1 MNRMAMGLAVGA
13 GYVLGRTKK
22 AKFAFAV
29 GTMVAGKK
37 LNLSPKALGS
47 LVTQQLQNNPQ
58 FKEIGDQ
65 LRQDLR
71 GVGKAATGSLLNR
84 QLEGLADR
92 LHDRTLDVQDRI
104 SGVVP
109 EGAKGATRDEDED
122 DEADGEA
129 DAETDPDLDE
139 DRDEDQSESRD
150 EDRDEDADG
159 DSDGDTDKKPSAR
172 KPASRAARGTAAKKT
187 AAKKAPAKKAG
198 QQTARKSTRETGR
211 KTAQKP
217 ARKTAAKTAQNAK
230 SAQKKTTSAARTGG
244 RAKGGRDHG

>member
-1 MNRMAMGLAVGA
+1 MNRLAMGLAVGA

-47 LVTQQLQNNPQ
+47 LVTQQLENNPQ

-65 LRQDLR
+65 LREDLR

-109 EGAKGATRDEDED
+109 DEVKGADRDDEEAVEAEDAKSADSEDED
-122 DEADGEA
+122 QPAG
-129 DAETDPDLDE
+129 
-139 DRDEDQSESRD
+139 RR
-150 EDRDEDADG
+150 
-159 DSDGDTDKKPSAR
+159 KKAAAKRPSAP
-172 KPASRAARGTAAKKT
+172 KSGSRSQSRSGSRSEGKTDTESEPKTAAKKT
-187 AAKKAPAKKAG
+187 AAKKS
-198 QQTARKSTRETGR
+198 TAR
-211 KTAQKP
+211 KTAQKKSASAARGT
-217 ARKTAAKTAQNAK
+217 ARKTA
-230 SAQKKTTSAARTGG
+230 SAARTGG
-244 RAKGGRDHG
+244 RAKGGDRG

>member
-47 LVTQQLQNNPQ
+47 LVTQQLENNPQ

-84 QLEGLADR
+84 QLESLADR

-104 SGVVP
+104 SGVIP
-109 EGAKGATRDEDED
+109 DKAKGATKDEDED
-122 DEADGEA
+122 DDPDAEVDEDDDPDAEVDEDDDP
-129 DAETDPDLDE
+129 DAETDE
-139 DRDEDQSESRD
+139 DDDP
-150 EDRDEDADG
+150 DADTAAE
-159 DSDGDTDKKPSAR
+159 SEPSGR
-172 KPASRAARGTAAKKT
+172 RGRAAAKTGTRTAAKKTAAKKTAAKKT
-187 AAKKAPAKKAG
+187 AAKKAPAKK
-198 QQTARKSTRETGR
+198 TARKTAE

-217 ARKTAAKTAQNAK
+217 ARKA
-230 SAQKKTTSAARTGG
+230 AQKKTSSAARTGG
-244 RAKGGRDHG
+244 RAKGGRDRG

>member
-1 MNRMAMGLAVGA
+1 MAMGLAVGA

-47 LVTQQLQNNPQ
+47 LVTQQLENNPQ

-109 EGAKGATRDEDED
+109 DKAKGAAKDEDED
-122 DEADGEA
+122 DDPDAEVDEDDDP
-129 DAETDPDLDE
+129 DAETDEDE
-139 DRDEDQSESRD
+139 DPDAEADEDDDPDAESE
-150 EDRDEDADG
+150 
-159 DSDGDTDKKPSAR
+159 PSGR
-172 KPASRAARGTAAKKT
+172 RGRAAAKTGTRTAAKKTAAKKTAAKKT
-187 AAKKAPAKKAG
+187 AAKKAPAKK
-198 QQTARKSTRETGR
+198 TARKTAQ

-217 ARKTAAKTAQNAK
+217 ARKA
-230 SAQKKTTSAARTGG
+230 AQKKTSSAARTGG

>member
-1 MNRMAMGLAVGA
+1 MAMGLAVGA

-47 LVTQQLQNNPQ
+47 LVTQQLENNPQ

-104 SGVVP
+104 AGVVP
-109 EGAKGATRDEDED
+109 DKAKGAAKDEDED
-122 DEADGEA
+122 DDPDAEVDEDDDPDAELDEDDDDPDAEAEA
-129 DAETDPDLDE
+129 DAE
-139 DRDEDQSESRD
+139 SEPSGR
-150 EDRDEDADG
+150 RGRAAAKTG
-159 DSDGDTDKKPSAR
+159 TRTAAKKTAAR
-172 KPASRAARGTAAKKT
+172 KTAAKKT
-187 AAKKAPAKKAG
+187 AAKKAPAKK
-198 QQTARKSTRETGR
+198 TARKTAE

-217 ARKTAAKTAQNAK
+217 ARKA
-230 SAQKKTTSAARTGG
+230 AQKKTSSAARTGG